1 MEQLD
6 RMELADIGHPRKMA
20 EGVLRLIPGVCFPL
34 PIDEVA
40 LALGIRKIE
49 SFDTDAFE
57 GALLTN
63 DTKSNAAI
71 LFRAGTIEPRR
82 RYTIGHE
89 LGHYLMP
96 LHFPSSGGFQ
106 CKKSDFET
114 DERSGMSGRP
124 LWEAQANAFASNLLM
139 PASEFKRRLRLLSGA
154 SIEALVS
161 LSDDFGTSKIASG
174 RRLLD
179 MSDTPCAIVVAKDGV
194 IKHLYRA
201 KAFPFIS
208 LKAGLRL
215 PRDSLSL
222 IQPLLADQH
231 SDVESTEQCN
241 WLSKDDQEGL
251 ELFEQTL
258 CQRDGWTLT
267 LLTAD
272 IEDSDDED

>member
-20 EGVLRLIPGVCFPL
+20 EGVLSLIPEVSFPL

-40 LALGIRKIE
+40 LALGIQKIE
-49 SFDTDAFE
+49 SFETDAFE

-71 LFRAGTIEPRR
+71 LFRAGVIEPRR

-106 CKKSDFET
+106 CKKSDLET

-124 LWEAQANAFASNLLM
+124 LWEAQANTFASNLLM
-139 PASEFKRRLRLLSGA
+139 PANEFKRRLRLHSGA
-154 SIEALVS
+154 SIESLVS
-161 LSDDFGTSKIASG
+161 LSNDFGTSKVACG

-179 MSDTPCAIVVAKDGV
+179 LSDTPCAIIVAKDGV
-194 IKHLYRA
+194 IKQLYRA
-201 KAFPFIS
+201 KTFPFIS
-208 LKAGLRL
+208 LKAGLLL
-215 PRDSLSL
+215 PKTSLSQ
-222 IQPLLADQH
+222 IKSLLANQQ
-231 SDVESTEQCN
+231 SDVEPTDQCN

-272 IEDSDDED
+272 IQDSDDED